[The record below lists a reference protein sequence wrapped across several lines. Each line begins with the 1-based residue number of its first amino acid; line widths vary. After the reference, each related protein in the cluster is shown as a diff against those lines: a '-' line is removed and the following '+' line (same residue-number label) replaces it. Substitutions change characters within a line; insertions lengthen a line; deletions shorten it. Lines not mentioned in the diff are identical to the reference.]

1 MTAPSGRR
9 GNQTVGPTRPLHV
22 RQDDLEHAVRET
34 LSRQVAVPHALA
46 ADPAGLAIRRADR
59 IRRRRT
65 AAGLALATVATA
77 LLTTGMAR
85 LGEEQGPPRT
95 PTVVLGDPY
104 ASPLPEPTAAVT
116 APVGPDRGEVD
127 LIIGSTLAGADGSR
141 VPLLDVGPVERAQ
154 RAPDGGGWLVVGAP
168 TVAGRSLWLV
178 PPRGAAQ
185 VLLAGAAQI
194 TLSDDGRQVAW
205 REGADLVAAGI
216 VGGQL
221 VATVRTA
228 LPAGADPVRFVGD
241 RVLARLDPTR
251 PGHLLWRPGDEAP
264 VTAADDTSTHV
275 YGRLP
280 DGRLVAQV
288 SAGTPRRP
296 CLALLDP
303 ALTPARTACG
313 PSLGTDGRGAV
324 SADGRWLV
332 LNGRAAGKDAAL
344 LVDLTALGS
353 GTLTALPAGP
363 PLAGAVA
370 WTADQTVVYGDAAG
384 GLVRAAV
391 DPVLAGERAT
401 PAPVPGLR
409 SGERLV
415 VVTG

>member
-1 MTAPSGRR
+1 MTTRSGRR
-9 GNQTVGPTRPLHV
+9 GNQTAGPTRPVHV
-22 RQDDLEHAVRET
+22 RQDDLERAVRET

-46 ADPAGLAIRRADR
+46 TDPAGLAIRRADR

-65 AAGLALATVATA
+65 VAGLALATVATA
-77 LLTTGMAR
+77 LLTTGMAQ
-85 LGEEQGPPRT
+85 LGEEQGPHRT

-116 APVGPDRGEVD
+116 APVGPDRGGVD
-127 LIIGSTLAGADGSR
+127 LIIGSTLAGADGGR
-141 VPLLDVGPVERAQ
+141 IPLLDVGPAERAQ
-154 RAPDGGGWLVVGAP
+154 RAPEGGGWLVVGAP
-168 TVAGRSLWLV
+168 TAAGRSLWLV

-185 VLLAGAAQI
+185 VLLAGAEQI
-194 TLSDDGRQVAW
+194 ALSDDGRQVAW

-221 VATVRTA
+221 VATVRAA
-228 LPAGADPVRFVGD
+228 LPAAAEPVRFVGD
-241 RVLARLDPTR
+241 RVLVRLDPAR
-251 PGHLLWRPGDEAP
+251 PGHLVWRPGGEMPAP
-264 VTAADDTSTHV
+264 GAGDTSRHV

-303 ALTPARTACG
+303 GLAPVRTACG
-313 PSLGTDGRGAV
+313 PSLAADGRGAV

-332 LNGRAAGKDAAL
+332 LNGRAEGGDAAL
-344 LVDLTALGS
+344 LVDLTALAS
-353 GTLTALPAGP
+353 GTLTARPAGP

-370 WTADQTVVYGDAAG
+370 WQTDQTVVYADAAG

-391 DPVLAGERAT
+391 EPVLAGQRAT
-401 PAPVPGLR
+401 PTPVPGLR
-409 SGERLV
+409 TGERLV